1 MAVPAYLR
9 QESKAD
15 FVTVA
20 TRLAAWTLKWCKDE
34 RLFTRRERWIVT
46 GDLWTAAKGVLAC
59 AKKANTRRGL
69 TDPILYAEREGYLR
83 AALDHL
89 TDMKVLL
96 TIKYEMVLQG
106 FNAAKNAAP
115 QQQASKEAK
124 NPDDEAA
131 PPAKKKRGGRKVLT
145 QDDIDRIF
153 EIFFQMAI
161 HEKGLIE
168 GLMASDEK
176 RHAAGQGPDS
186 GPAKPPKGAGMAH
199 K

>member
-34 RLFTRRERWIVT
+34 RLFTRR
-46 GDLWTAAKGVLAC
+46 DLT
-59 AKKANTRRGL
+59 N
-69 TDPILYAEREGYLR
+69 PILYAEREGYLR

-176 RHAAGQGPDS
+176 RRAAGQSPDS
-186 GPAKPPKGAGMAH
+186 GPAKTPKGAGMAH